1 MEKSNDLRGQL
12 MGKTMLLKNKTVVIF
27 AASGAIGSAFA
38 RKAAEE
44 GARLFVSARSAEPLR
59 MLAEELGARQGNVD
73 ATRETE
79 VNSWIDSIVET
90 SGGIDVVFNP
100 IGPRAA
106 EAGYAQ
112 PCTTLSFEK
121 FLLPLELIA
130 GSQFLTARSAARHMA
145 HRGSGSI
152 LMLSA
157 SLTGNFI
164 PFMSG
169 ITAACGAVEGLART
183 MAAELGPAGIRVNCV
198 RAGAMPETRTIQETT
213 ARMAETAG
221 SGREVA
227 SRANVPA
234 ILQRPLRLEEVAA
247 SLVWLASDEAS
258 GVAGQVV
265 NVCAGTVVSR

>member
-1 MEKSNDLRGQL
+1 
-12 MGKTMLLKNKTVVIF
+12 MLLKNKTVVIF

-44 GARLFVSARSAEPLR
+44 GARLYVSARSAEPLR
-59 MLAEELGARQGNVD
+59 MLAEQLGARHQIVD
-73 ATRETE
+73 AMREPE
-79 VNSWIDSIVET
+79 VDSWIDSIVEE
-90 SGGIDVVFNP
+90 SGGIDVVLNP

-121 FLLPLELIA
+121 FMLPLELIA
-130 GSQFLTARSAARHMA
+130 GSQFLTAKSAVRHMA
-145 HRGSGSI
+145 PRGSGSI

-183 MAAELGPAGIRVNCV
+183 LAAELGPAGIRVNCV
-198 RAGAMPETRTIQETT
+198 RAGGMPETRTIQETS
-213 ARMAETAG
+213 ARMAEAAG
-221 SGREVA
+221 SGKEAA
-227 SRANVPA
+227 SRANTA
-234 ILQRPLRLEEVAA
+234 GILRRPLRLTEVAA

-258 GVAGQVV
+258 GVAGQVI